1 MSNNKA
7 ELESTLLE
15 VTNLKTY
22 FGDINRNPVRAV
34 DGVSFKINRGE
45 TFALL
50 GESGCGKSMT
60 ALSLMQLVPSPAGTI
75 VDGSVLLNGDDLL
88 TKSEVE
94 MRSIRGNHVA
104 MIFQEPMTSLNPV
117 LTVQQQIEEVL
128 LQHRKIKGSAAWLE
142 VIRLLHSV
150 GIPVPESRAKD
161 YPHQLSGGMKQRV
174 MIAMALAS
182 EPDLL
187 IADEPTT
194 ALDVT
199 IQAQVMLL
207 LRDIQKQT
215 GMAILLI
222 THDLGIVSDF
232 VDHVA
237 VMYAGEIVEYATR
250 SEFFGNPLHPYSKKL
265 FSSLP
270 IKAKRNQSLDV
281 IKGIVPPLTTRF
293 PGCRFYERC
302 PYALDEC
309 NKNTLELQSL
319 KPEQKTSLHSVR
331 CLQYSNTSLVF
342 TEEENAS
349 AIKYESKVDNKE
361 IVYNVVD
368 LKVHFPIH
376 KGIFKKVAGYVY
388 AVDGVN
394 LTLRKGKTLALVGE
408 SGCGKTT
415 VGKALLHLNEITSG
429 KLELNGDDISTPTNA
444 KLKKLRSNTQIIFQ
458 DPYSS
463 MNPRKHVGEIIEEG
477 LKALYPE
484 LNNEGRLSKV
494 KQLLIQVGLPESAVS
509 RYPHEFSGGQRQRIC
524 IARAL
529 AVNPEI
535 LICDEPT
542 SALDVSVQA
551 QMLNLFKELQI
562 KYGLSYLFITH
573 NLSVVDYLAD
583 EIAVMYLGRI
593 VEKGTVDDVM
603 QNPQHPYTQALLSAI
618 PSIDGNNKIDKKS
631 KKELISLDGELPSP
645 ITPPIGCHFNPR
657 CPMKLNDCNKKY
669 PEMHSFSSTHAV
681 ACHLLQQ

>member
-1 MSNNKA
+1 MPNK
-7 ELESTLLE
+7 LLE
-15 VTNLKTY
+15 VVNLKTY
-22 FGDINRNPVRAV
+22 FGDINKSPVRAV
-34 DGVSFKINRGE
+34 DGVSFSINKGE

-75 VDGSVLLNGDDLL
+75 VEGSVLFNGDDLL
-88 TKSEVE
+88 NKSEIE
-94 MRSIRGNHVA
+94 MRSVRGNRIA

-128 LQHRKIKGSAAWLE
+128 LFHRNIKGSIAWQE
-142 VIRLLHSV
+142 VLRLLDSV
-150 GIPVPESRAKD
+150 GIPVPEERARD

-199 IQAQVMLL
+199 IQAQVMTL

-222 THDLGIVSDF
+222 THDLAIVSDF

-237 VMYAGEIVEYATR
+237 VMYAGEIVEYAKR
-250 SEFFGNPLHPYSKKL
+250 SDFFEEPLHPYSIKL

-270 IKAKRNQSLDV
+270 VKSKRNHELDV
-281 IKGIVPPLTTRF
+281 IKGIVPPLTTVF
-293 PGCRFYERC
+293 KGCRFYERC
-302 PYALDEC
+302 PNAISDC
-309 NKNTLELQSL
+309 NIENINLLNPKQE
-319 KPEQKTSLHSVR
+319 HSVR
-331 CLQYSNTSLVF
+331 CLQYSNSELNFTIEGNTSVLKTYKNIDSEEAVF
-342 TEEENAS
+342 KATN
-349 AIKYESKVDNKE
+349 
-361 IVYNVVD
+361 

-376 KGIFKKVAGYVY
+376 KGIFKKVAAHVY

-394 LTLRKGKTLALVGE
+394 LTLHKGKTLALVGE

-415 VGKALLHLNEITSG
+415 VGKAMLHLNEVTSG
-429 KLELNGDDISTPTNA
+429 VLELNGEDISTPSNA
-444 KLKKLRSNTQIIFQ
+444 QLKNLRSNTQIIFQ

-463 MNPRKHVGEIIEEG
+463 MNPRKRVGEIIEEG
-477 LKALYPE
+477 MVALNPE
-484 LNNEGRLSKV
+484 LSSDERLSKV
-494 KQLLIQVGLPESAVS
+494 KSLLIQVGLAESAIS

-551 QMLNLFKELQI
+551 QMLNLFKQLQQDF
-562 KYGLSYLFITH
+562 GLSYLFITH
-573 NLSVVDYLAD
+573 NLSVVEYLAD

-593 VEKGTVDDVM
+593 VEKGSVSDVM
-603 QNPQHPYTQALLSAI
+603 QSPKHPYTKALLSAI
-618 PSIDGNNKIDKKS
+618 PSIEKEGKV
-631 KKELISLDGELPSP
+631 ELITLEGELPSP
-645 ITPPIGCHFNPR
+645 ITPPQGCHFNPR
-657 CPMKLNDCNKKY
+657 CPERMSKCSEKY
-669 PEMHSFSSTHAV
+669 PEMDSISETHDV
-681 ACHLLQQ
+681 ACFLSKI